1 MNGRDTYAA
10 PPSVMRLQS
19 RALLAGILGLALC
32 ALGAFTNPAQFFR
45 SYLLGYLFALGLALG
60 CLGLVMMQHLT
71 GGHWA
76 VVIRRPLESATRTL
90 PLLFILFLPL
100 LFGVRRIYGWARPGA
115 PAASRFQ
122 THWLTPSAFFL
133 RFVIYFA
140 IWLMLMALLN
150 RWSREQDGNPDR
162 AILQKMRRLSAPGII
177 LYVLTMTFA
186 ALDWIMSL
194 NTQFD
199 STIFGFILVGGQVV
213 SAMSLMIAVLV
224 LLARSEPMSRVVQ
237 PRHLHSLGKLLFAFL
252 MLWAY
257 FAFSQLLIVWSGNLP
272 EEISFY
278 TKRLQTSWFAVSVLI
293 LLFHFAVPF
302 LLLLSRDIKRNARL
316 LVWLAI
322 WVMVMRAVDLFWLTA
337 PEFSPLAFHV
347 TWLDFAAPIGI
358 GGLWLA
364 YFARQLRDRPLLP
377 LGDPNLAAAIEH
389 HEH

>member
-1 MNGRDTYAA
+1 MNGQSIYAA
-10 PPSVMRLQS
+10 PPSVSRLQS
-19 RALLAGILGLALC
+19 RALLVGVIGLALC

-45 SYLLGYLFALGLALG
+45 SYLIGYLFALGLALG

-76 VVIRRPLESATRTL
+76 VVIRHPLESATRTL
-90 PLLFILFLPL
+90 PLLFVLFLPL
-100 LFGVRRIYGWARPGA
+100 VFGMRHIYGWARPGA
-115 PAASRFQ
+115 APASRFQ
-122 THWLTPSAFFL
+122 SHWLTPSAFIL

-140 IWLMLMALLN
+140 VWLLLMALLN
-150 RWSREQDGNPDR
+150 RWSREQDVNPGR
-162 AILQKMRRLSAPGII
+162 AILQKMRRLSAPGIV
-177 LYVLTMTFA
+177 LYVMTMTFA
-186 ALDWIMSL
+186 AVDWIMSL
-194 NTQFD
+194 NTHFD

-213 SAMSLMIAVLV
+213 SAMSLMIAVVV

-237 PRHLHSLGKLLFAFL
+237 PRHLHSLGKLLFAFI

-272 EEISFY
+272 EEIGFY

-302 LLLLSRDIKRNARL
+302 LLLLSRDVKRSARPL
-316 LVWLAI
+316 AWLAI
-322 WVMVMRAVDLFWLTA
+322 WVIVMRVVDLFWLTA
-337 PEFSPLAFHV
+337 PEFSPQAFRV
-347 TWLDFAAPIGI
+347 TWLDLAAPIGI

-364 YFARQLRDRPLLP
+364 YFAWQLKERPLLP

-389 HEH
+389 DEH